1 MSESDL
7 FFSRT
12 GMARDRVAGSIAKA
26 LSGADDGELFLEY
39 RQSESFAFDDNRLK
53 AASFDT
59 TKEYTLKGAV
69 TDWIWAN
76 PHCFLKFDAKDDTG
90 TVRNWAVEVSNPTD
104 MSKLGWARTSFKAGD
119 EVTVTL
125 QPVKSGAPVGRLRS
139 VLLPNGQRLGSG
151 GPPPPAAAPAK

>member
-1 MSESDL
+1 MKDPVKNIVFGVFL
-7 FFSRT
+7 
-12 GMARDRVAGSIAKA
+12 GVVGLLVASAPLVAHHG
-26 LSGADDGELFLEY
+26 
-39 RQSESFAFDDNRLK
+39 

-151 GPPPPAAAPAK
+151 GPPPPAAAAVPAK